1 MSKTALIDGDMIVY
15 KAAAASEVE
24 TRWEDDIWTLHSV
37 EDEAVGIAQDLIQNV
52 IKDTGVSDCMIFF
65 TTGST
70 FRHELFPKYKANR
83 IGKRKP
89 LGLSAIRERL
99 GEDYHCMSHTRLEA
113 DDLIGIFATGNS
125 DAVAVSGDKDF
136 ATLPCDWFNNLTGER
151 VTHTL
156 EEANYNHLVQT
167 LTGDAVDGFEGIKGV
182 GPVTAK
188 RHLDKHGATWESV
201 VSLYEKKGLTEDDAL
216 LTARLSYILRH
227 EDYNTETKEIQ
238 LWNPHKLSKTKH
250 G

>member
-24 TRWEDDIWTLHSV
+24 TRWEDGIWTLHSV
-37 EDEAVGIAQDLIQNV
+37 EDEAVGIACDLIQNIV
-52 IKDTGVSDCMIFF
+52 KTLRADDCMLFF
-65 TTGST
+65 TVGST
-70 FRHELFPKYKANR
+70 FRHELFPNYKSNR
-83 IGKRKP
+83 INKRKP
-89 LGLSAIRERL
+89 LGLSAIRDRL
-99 GEDYHCMSHTRLEA
+99 GDDYYCMTHERVEA
-113 DDLIGIFATGNS
+113 DDLIGIFATGDP
-125 DAVAVSGDKDF
+125 DAIAVSGDKDF

-151 VTHTL
+151 KTHTV

-201 VSLYEKKGLTEDDAL
+201 VSLYEKKGLTEEDAL

-238 LWNPHKLSKTKH
+238 LWNPRKLLKQKNS
-250 G
+250 